1 MIARLFV
8 KVPGIRRN
16 GSGRLLEFM
25 CVVTGTHT
33 GRVLHDVRNPV
44 DGARITYQIV
54 GDGPPLLMVHGTALS
69 RSIWRGF
76 GYVKALQE
84 QYRLIL
90 VDMRGHGRSDKPH
103 DSDSYA
109 MDLVIGDLL
118 EILDTE
124 SPFEPAHVLGYS
136 FGGRSVMSLTV
147 EHSERVRSL
156 TVGGGSSRP
165 MTGAFDALFFPGCID
180 ALESGGI
187 EGFLTGW
194 GARRGKPV
202 DPQTATAFRINDP
215 LALAAYMRR
224 AEKEQGIDDA
234 VLRRIA
240 TPTLLFVGSRDRER
254 LPDTEHLESM
264 IPDSALAVIEGADH
278 ASAVADS
285 EAVLRALIPFLS
297 RQ

>member
-1 MIARLFV
+1 MIARLVV
-8 KVPGIRRN
+8 KVHGIRRN
-16 GSGRLLEFM
+16 GSGRLLEFV
-25 CVVTGTHT
+25 CAVAGTHT

-44 DGARITYQIV
+44 DGARIAYQIV

-109 MDLVIGDLL
+109 MDLVVGDLL

-187 EGFLTGW
+187 EGF
-194 GARRGKPV
+194 
-202 DPQTATAFRINDP
+202 
-215 LALAAYMRR
+215 
-224 AEKEQGIDDA
+224 
-234 VLRRIA
+234 
-240 TPTLLFVGSRDRER
+240 
-254 LPDTEHLESM
+254 
-264 IPDSALAVIEGADH
+264 
-278 ASAVADS
+278 
-285 EAVLRALIPFLS
+285 
-297 RQ
+297 